1 MHEPTTWPT
10 LNPVSYTHLDVY
22 KRQVLYPVEIF
33 VHDVLTHKFI
43 AVIRDEQIRYKI
55 NVPKK
60 FFTSV
65 SRHTTCL
72 FRETDGSSAFLVT
85 PNTLF
90 VTKKG

>member
-1 MHEPTTWPT
+1 MELLTP
-10 LNPVSYTHLDVY
+10 YEY
-22 KRQVLYPVEIF
+22 KRCGDLKHAVLYPVEIF
-33 VHDVLTHKFI
+33 VYDVLTHKFV
-43 AVIRDEQIRYKI
+43 AVIHDEQISYKI